1 MFHRRAVEKAVPER
15 GRLFLW
21 ELWVESWRGGRRVF
35 ARRAKS
41 DVGGDFPRQRR
52 QEDGVLDG

>member
-15 GRLFLW
+15 GRLFFVGTLGG
-21 ELWVESWRGGRRVF
+21 ELARGQ
-35 ARRAKS
+35 ARIERERNS